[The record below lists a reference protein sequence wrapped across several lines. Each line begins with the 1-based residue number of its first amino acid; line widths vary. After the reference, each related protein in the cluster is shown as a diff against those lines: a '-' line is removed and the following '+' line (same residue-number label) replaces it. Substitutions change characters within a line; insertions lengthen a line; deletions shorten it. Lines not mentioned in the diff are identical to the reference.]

1 MASLLDLRL
10 WLLVLLVSAIATV
23 TALAYYYLGR
33 QGTEAVLSHFPSLEQ
48 ERWERV
54 QVSYKKHGSSLLFFS
69 FIPVL
74 GMLLEA
80 AAGAVGLGLSV
91 YVLWVFLGR
100 VLRNWLL
107 VLVADQALRIFL
119 H

>member
-1 MASLLDLRL
+1 MALLLDLGL
-10 WLLVLLVSAIATV
+10 WLLVLLVSGVATV

-33 QGTEAVLSHFPSLEQ
+33 EGTEAVFSRFPSLEQ

-54 QVSYKKHGSSLLFFS
+54 QAGYKKHGSGLLFFS

-74 GMLLEA
+74 GMLFET
-80 AAGAVGLGLSV
+80 AAGAVGIGPAV

-100 VLRNWLL
+100 VVRNWLL
-107 VLVADQALRIFL
+107 VLLFDQTLHLFL
-119 H
+119 G

>member
-1 MASLLDLRL
+1 LALLLDLKL
-10 WLLVLLVSAIATV
+10 WLLVLLVSAVGTV

-33 QGTEAVLSHFPSLEQ
+33 EGTEAVFSHFPSLEQ

-54 QVSYKKHGSSLLFFS
+54 QARYKKHGSGLLFFS

-74 GMLLEA
+74 GMLLET
-80 AAGAVGLGLSV
+80 AAGAVGIGLSV
-91 YVLWVFLGR
+91 YVSWVLLGR

-107 VLVADQALRIFL
+107 VLVADQTLRIFL
-119 H
+119 G

>member
-1 MASLLDLRL
+1 MALLLDLKL
-10 WLLVLLVSAIATV
+10 WLLVLLVSAVATV

-33 QGTEAVLSHFPSLEQ
+33 EGTEAVLSRFPSLEQ

-54 QVSYKKHGSSLLFFS
+54 QASYKKHGSGFLFFS

-74 GMLLEA
+74 GMLLET

-100 VLRNWLL
+100 LLRNWLL
-107 VLVADQALRIFL
+107 VLVTDLALRFVL
-119 H
+119 G

>member
-1 MASLLDLRL
+1 LALLADLRL
-10 WLLVLLVSAIATV
+10 WLLVLLVSAVATV

-33 QGTEAVLSHFPSLEQ
+33 KGTEAVFSRFPNFEQ

-54 QVSYKKHGSSLLFFS
+54 QASYKKHGSGFLFFS

-74 GMLLEA
+74 GMLLET

-107 VLVADQALRIFL
+107 VLVTDQTLRIL
-119 H
+119 LG